1 MRSMVSY
8 EDQPDL
14 STTTTNLIKNL
25 IIITSPHML
34 YHELFR
40 SNQIEFGSS
49 KSNNLHLD
57 MNFNV
62 RSEKRQTSIK
72 FV

>member
-49 KSNNLHLD
+49 NSNNLHLD
-57 MNFNV
+57 TNFNV
-62 RSEKRQTSIK
+62 GSEKIQTPME